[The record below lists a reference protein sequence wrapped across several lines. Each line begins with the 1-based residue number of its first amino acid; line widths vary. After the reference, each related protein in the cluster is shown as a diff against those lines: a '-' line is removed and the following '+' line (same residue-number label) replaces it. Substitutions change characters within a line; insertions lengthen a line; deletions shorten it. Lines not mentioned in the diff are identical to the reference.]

1 MPANPGRELV
11 VKKDSTAIAGVQ
23 TKSVSVDGS
32 PVDITSD
39 DDSGWRTLLSDPGV
53 RSVDMSVEGV
63 TKDAILRAAVFDGT
77 SLLLTDITL
86 DYPNGDALSGN
97 FYLANLEENGTH
109 NDAVKFTGT
118 LQSSGEITYTPAA

>member
-1 MPANPGRELV
+1 MAANPGRELV
-11 VKKDSTAIAGVQ
+11 IKKNSVAIAGVQ

-32 PVDITSD
+32 PIDITSD
-39 DDSGWRTLLSDPGV
+39 DDSGWRTLMEEPGM
-53 RSVDMSVEGV
+53 RAVDMSIEGV
-63 TKDAILRAAVFDGT
+63 TKDAVLRAAIFDGT
-77 SLLLTDITL
+77 SLLLTDVTL

-109 NDAVKFTGT
+109 NDAVKFSGS